1 MNKFRIVQDG
11 NGFYFVQR
19 KSNRWRDDWKKCD
32 PEYMEFPGNDGWD
45 KCYGGFEYLAHARAL
60 RSRLEVEQQKEINS
74 NKIIIIE

>member
-45 KCYGGFEYLAHARAL
+45 KCYGGFEY
-60 RSRLEVEQQKEINS
+60 
-74 NKIIIIE
+74 